1 MTEHVRTKVYMGQC
15 SSIYCR
21 EQPDEIRRNENE
33 NRLEDDKD
41 NGIVC
46 RAAKVYRAAWCKP
59 ADECSIVDGD
69 DTMNMELLLA
79 AQKVLERYHKGLG
92 IEDAAYALAKIVRQL
107 EDEMEMTV

>member
-1 MTEHVRTKVYMGQC
+1 M
-15 SSIYCR
+15 
-21 EQPDEIRRNENE
+21 
-33 NRLEDDKD
+33 EDDKD

-69 DTMNMELLLA
+69 GTMNMTLLFA

-107 EDEMEMTV
+107 EDELEHEVIWYEHQYENAGKEYDKMMKELAQ